1 MKVENFK
8 IVDKGNLKIFVYK
21 WLPDENV
28 HVKGIVQ
35 IAHGMAETAARYECF
50 AKALTKNG
58 FIVYA
63 NDHRGHG
70 KTAGEVSKLGDLG
83 EDGFNSMVQNMHQL
97 NARIKEE
104 NQKLPIFLFG
114 HSMGSFLTQRYICL
128 YGNELN
134 GAIIS
139 GSCGKQGITVDIARI
154 IAKGEIK
161 KIGRAGK
168 SNKLDKLSFGSYNN
182 SFKPNRTA
190 FDWLSSDNKQ
200 VDKYIADPFCGTVFT
215 AGFFYDFLGGLKS
228 IADSKEIK
236 NIPKNLPVYIFSGE
250 KDPVGKNGKGILKL
264 VKTYNEHGMVDLTYK
279 LYKDGRHEMLNEIN
293 KEEVIED
300 VIKWLNEHINKE
312 SNLS

>member
-8 IVDKGNLKIFVYK
+8 IVDKGNLEIFVYK
-21 WLPDENV
+21 WIPGGEIQ
-28 HVKGIVQ
+28 VKGIVQ
-35 IAHGMAETAARYECF
+35 IAHGMAETAARYEGF
-50 AKALTKNG
+50 AKALTNEG

-70 KTAGEVSKLGDLG
+70 KTAGQVEKLGDLG
-83 EDGFNSMVQNMHQL
+83 EDGFNSMVENMHQL
-97 NARIKEE
+97 NERIKLE
-104 NQKLPIFLFG
+104 NEKLPIFLFG

-128 YGNELN
+128 YGSELK

-139 GSCGKQGITVDIARI
+139 GSCGKQGITIDIARL

-161 KIGRAGK
+161 KIGRVGK

-190 FDWLSSDNKQ
+190 FDWLSRDNKQ
-200 VDKYIADPFCGTVFT
+200 VDKYIDDPFCGTVFT

-228 IADSKEIK
+228 IADPKEIR
-236 NIPKNLPVYIFSGE
+236 NIPKGLPVYIFSGD
-250 KDPVGKNGKGILKL
+250 KDPVGKNGKGVLRL
-264 VKTYNEHGMVDLTYK
+264 VKTYSEHGMMNLTYK

-293 KEEVIED
+293 KEEVIID
-300 VIKWLNEHINKE
+300 VIKWLNASLK
-312 SNLS
+312 

>member
-8 IVDKGNLKIFVYK
+8 FVDKGGLEIFVYK
-21 WLPDENV
+21 WLPDEKLQ
-28 HVKGIVQ
+28 VKGIVQ
-35 IAHGMAETAARYECF
+35 IAHGMAETATRYEDF
-50 AKALTKNG
+50 ASALTKNG

-97 NARIKEE
+97 NERIKEE
-104 NQKLPIFLFG
+104 NQNLPIFLFG

-128 YGNELN
+128 YGSELN

-139 GSCGKQGITVDIARI
+139 GSCGKQGITVDIARM

-228 IADSKEIK
+228 IADNKEIK
-236 NIPKNLPVYIFSGE
+236 NVPKDLPVYIFSGA
-250 KDPVGKNGKGILKL
+250 KDPVGKNGKGVLKL
-264 VKTYNEHGMVDLTYK
+264 VKTYKEHGVVDLTYK
-279 LYKDGRHEMLNEIN
+279 LYKDGRHEMLNEVN

-300 VIKWLNEHINKE
+300 VLKWLNTHINK
-312 SNLS
+312 

>member
-8 IVDKGNLKIFVYK
+8 IVDKGDLEIFVYK

-28 HVKGIVQ
+28 EVKGIVQ
-35 IAHGMAETAARYECF
+35 ISHGMAETAARYEDF
-50 AKALTKNG
+50 ARVLTTKG

-70 KTAGEVSKLGDLG
+70 KTAGQVSKIGDLG
-83 EDGFNSMVQNMHQL
+83 ENGFNLMVENMHQL
-97 NARIKEE
+97 NDRIKEE
-104 NQKLPIFLFG
+104 NKKLTIFLFG
-114 HSMGSFLTQRYICL
+114 HSMGSFLAQRYICL
-128 YGNELN
+128 YGSQLK

-139 GSCGKQGITVDIARI
+139 GSCGKQGITIDIARL

-161 KIGRAGK
+161 KIGRTGK
-168 SNKLDKLSFGSYNN
+168 SNKLVKLSFGSYNN

-200 VDKYIADPFCGTVFT
+200 VDKYIDDPFCGTVFT

-228 IADSKEIK
+228 IADNKEIK
-236 NIPKNLPVYIFSGE
+236 KVPRNLPIYIFSGA
-250 KDPVGKNGKGILKL
+250 KDPVGKNGKGVLKL
-264 VKTYNEHGMVDLTYK
+264 VKTYKEHGMVNLTYK

-300 VIKWLNEHINKE
+300 VVKWLNAHRNK
-312 SNLS
+312 

>member
-1 MKVENFK
+1 MIVENFVFK
-8 IVDKGNLKIFVYK
+8 DKGDLEIFVYK

-28 HVKGIVQ
+28 QVKGVVQ
-35 IAHGMAETAARYECF
+35 VAHGMAETAARYEGF
-50 AKALTKNG
+50 ARALTNDG

-70 KTAGEVSKLGDLG
+70 KTAGQVSELGDLG
-83 EDGFNSMVQNMHQL
+83 EDGFNSMVQNMYEL
-97 NARIKEE
+97 NERIKAE
-104 NQKLPIFLFG
+104 NHDLPIFLFG

-128 YGNELN
+128 YGSGLK

-139 GSCGKQGITVDIARI
+139 GSCGNQGITIDIARL

-190 FDWLSSDNKQ
+190 FDWLSRDNSE
-200 VDKYIADPFCGTVFT
+200 VDKYIDDPFCGTVFT
-215 AGFFYDFLGGLKS
+215 AGFFYDFLGGLKC
-228 IADSKEIK
+228 IADQREIK
-236 NIPKNLPVYIFSGE
+236 NVPKDLPIYIFSGA
-250 KDPVGKNGKGILKL
+250 KDPVGKNGKGVLKL
-264 VKTYNEHGMVDLTYK
+264 VKTYKQHGMVDLTYK

-293 KEEVIED
+293 KEEVMGD
-300 VIKWLNEHINKE
+300 VIKWINAHKI
-312 SNLS
+312 

>member
-1 MKVENFK
+1 MKSESFTFK
-8 IVDKGNLKIFVYK
+8 DNGELEIFVYK

-28 HVKGIVQ
+28 QVKGIVQ
-35 IAHGMAETAARYECF
+35 VAHGMAETAARYEGL
-50 AKALTKNG
+50 ASVLTNNG

-83 EDGFNSMVQNMHQL
+83 EDGFNSMVENMKGL
-97 NARIKEE
+97 NDMIKKE
-104 NQKLPIFLFG
+104 NLDLPIFLLG

-128 YGNELN
+128 YGQGLK
-134 GAIIS
+134 GAILS
-139 GSCGKQGITVDIARI
+139 GSCGKQGIIIDIARL

-161 KIGRAGK
+161 KIGRASK

-190 FDWLSSDNKQ
+190 FDWLSSDNKE
-200 VDKYIADPFCGTVFT
+200 VDKYIDDPFCGTVFT

-228 IADSKEIK
+228 IADHMEIK
-236 NIPKNLPVYIFSGE
+236 NLPKDLPIYIFSGD
-250 KDPVGKNGKGILKL
+250 KDPVGKNGKGVLKL
-264 VKTYNEHGMVDLTYK
+264 VKTYKEHGIVDLTHK

-293 KEEVIED
+293 KEEVTFD
-300 VIKWLNEHINKE
+300 VLKWLNAHI
-312 SNLS
+312 

>member
-8 IVDKGNLKIFVYK
+8 FVDKGDLEIFVYK

-28 HVKGIVQ
+28 QVKGIVQ
-35 IAHGMAETAARYECF
+35 IAHGMAETAARYEGF
-50 AKALTKNG
+50 ASALTKNG

-70 KTAGEVSKLGDLG
+70 KTAGEAYKLGDLG

-97 NARIKEE
+97 NERIKEE
-104 NQKLPIFLFG
+104 NKKLPIFLFG

-128 YGNELN
+128 YGNELK

-139 GSCGKQGITVDIARI
+139 GSCGKQGITIDIARI
-154 IAKGEIK
+154 IAKLEIK

-168 SNKLDKLSFGSYNN
+168 SIKLNKLSFGNYNN
-182 SFKPNRTA
+182 SFKPNRTD
-190 FDWLSSDNKQ
+190 FDWLSSDYNQ

-228 IADSKEIK
+228 IADKKEIE
-236 NIPKNLPVYIFSGE
+236 NVPKNLPIYIFSGD
-250 KDPVGKNGKGILKL
+250 KDPVGKNGKGVLKL

-279 LYKDGRHEMLNEIN
+279 LYKDGRHEMLNEVN

-300 VIKWLNEHINKE
+300 VIKWLNAHID
-312 SNLS
+312 

>member
-1 MKVENFK
+1 MISENFK
-8 IVDKGNLKIFVYK
+8 IVDKGNLEIFVYK

-28 HVKGIVQ
+28 QVKGVVQ
-35 IAHGMAETAARYECF
+35 IAHGMAETATRYEGF
-50 AKALTKNG
+50 ARTLTNQG

-83 EDGFNSMVQNMHQL
+83 EDGFNSMVGNMHQL
-97 NARIKEE
+97 NQKIKVE
-104 NQKLPIFLFG
+104 NSNLPIFLFG

-128 YGNELN
+128 YGNELK

-154 IAKGEIK
+154 IAKSEIK
-161 KIGRAGK
+161 KIGRTGK

-182 SFKPNRTA
+182 AFKPNRTA
-190 FDWLSSDNKQ
+190 FDWLSSDNRQ
-200 VDKYIADPFCGTVFT
+200 VDKYIEDPFCGTVFT

-228 IADSKEIK
+228 IADNKEIK
-236 NIPKNLPVYIFSGE
+236 NIPKNLPIYIFSGA
-250 KDPVGKNGKGILKL
+250 KDPVGKNGKGVLKL
-264 VKTYNEHGMVDLTYK
+264 VKTYSEHGIVDLTHK
-279 LYKDGRHEMLNEIN
+279 LYKDGRHEMLNETN

-300 VIKWLNEHINKE
+300 VIKWVNAHLI
-312 SNLS
+312 

>member
-8 IVDKGNLKIFVYK
+8 IVDKGDLEIFVYK

-28 HVKGIVQ
+28 QVKGIVQ
-35 IAHGMAETAARYECF
+35 IAHGMAETAARYEGF
-50 AKALTKNG
+50 ASALTENG
-58 FIVYA
+58 FVVYA

-83 EDGFNSMVQNMHQL
+83 EDGFNLMVENMHQL
-97 NARIKEE
+97 NERIKEE
-104 NQKLPIFLFG
+104 NRELPIFLFG

-128 YGNELN
+128 YGSELK

-139 GSCGKQGITVDIARI
+139 GSCGKQGITVDIARL
-154 IAKGEIK
+154 IAKGDIK

-182 SFKPNRTA
+182 SFKPSRTA

-228 IADSKEIK
+228 IADNKEIK
-236 NIPKNLPVYIFSGE
+236 NVPINLPIYIFSGA
-250 KDPVGKNGKGILKL
+250 KDPVGKNGKGVLKL
-264 VKTYNEHGMVDLTYK
+264 VKTYKEHGVVDLTYK

-293 KEEVIED
+293 KEEVMED
-300 VIKWLNEHINKE
+300 VIKWLHSHINK
-312 SNLS
+312 

>member
-8 IVDKGNLKIFVYK
+8 IVDKGDLEIFVYK
-21 WLPDENV
+21 WLPDENIQ
-28 HVKGIVQ
+28 VKGIVQ
-35 IAHGMAETAARYECF
+35 IAHGMAETAARYEGF
-50 AKALTKNG
+50 ASDLTKNG

-70 KTAGEVSKLGDLG
+70 KTAGQVSKLGDLG
-83 EDGFNSMVQNMHQL
+83 EDGFNAMVQNMHQL
-97 NARIKEE
+97 NERIKDE
-104 NQKLPIFLFG
+104 NKKLPIFLFG

-139 GSCGKQGITVDIARI
+139 GSCGKQGITVDIARM

-161 KIGRAGK
+161 KIGRTGK

-190 FDWLSSDNKQ
+190 FDWLSSDNNQ

-228 IADSKEIK
+228 IADNKEIK
-236 NIPKNLPVYIFSGE
+236 NVPKNLPIYIFSGE
-250 KDPVGKNGKGILKL
+250 KDPVGKNGKGVLKL
-264 VKTYNEHGMVDLTYK
+264 VNTYKEHGVVDLTYK

-293 KEEVIED
+293 KEEVIDD
-300 VIKWLNEHINKE
+300 VIKWLNAHINK
-312 SNLS
+312 